1 MLSMKYA
8 SLEDVKSVFELSN
21 DPVVRAV
28 SINSDP
34 ILYEN
39 HVQWFKKIIHD
50 ADVLFLLFHEVNEL
64 VAQVR
69 FKKIPDNE
77 AEISISLSAKYR
89 GTGIASKVLD
99 SANAELRARWNIHCI
114 KAVVKCDN
122 ETSLVFF
129 RKNGYV
135 DRSTVVIN
143 GTACVLL
150 NLIYAKNDK

>member
-8 SLEDVKSVFELSN
+8 SLEDVDSVFELSN
-21 DPVVRAV
+21 DPLVRAV
-28 SINSDP
+28 SLHSDP

-39 HVQWFKKIIHD
+39 HVQWFKGIIHD
-50 ADVLFLLFHEVNEL
+50 ADVLFLLFYEGNDL

-69 FKKIPDNE
+69 FKRISGNE
-77 AEISISLSAKYR
+77 AEVSISVSGKYR

-99 SANAELRARWNIHCI
+99 SANAELRARWNIHSI
-114 KAVVKCDN
+114 KAVVKRDN
-122 ETSLVFF
+122 AASLAFF

-135 DRSTVVIN
+135 DQSTVVIN

-150 NLIYAKNDK
+150 NLILAENDK